1 MRINKIEIENLNS
14 LKGYWCIDLRH
25 PDYQKNHDLF
35 VICGETGAGKTTI
48 LDAITLALYGRT
60 PRQESFGNTNEVMTR
75 HTAKCMARVT
85 YTCKNGTYESEFT
98 QNKAREKLDGN
109 LVSASCRIKNLDT
122 GEEMGHL
129 AIATLSK
136 KTAEII
142 HLDYTQFCRS
152 IMLAQ
157 GEFDTFIMGDERARA
172 AILAKLN
179 GTENYKEVGIRVCT
193 KAARVRRDLENLKKD
208 MDNVQVLSGEEIANR
223 IEEKKQKE
231 KENTAINQQEAKNNA
246 ALGWLENLEKKSKE
260 VETATTLRSKAEEKL
275 NQFKEKETIIIKA
288 EKALNCEKDY
298 SLLSGL
304 KQENEKSEQ
313 SLSELQKQLEEC
325 NENIIK
331 VQEKEEKAKKAYDE
345 LKNQE
350 DTLRKLWKEVS
361 DIDSKLEPIKESYEK
376 SLKTRNDAEKYYKDG
391 EEAFS
396 NIEDKI
402 EEIQETIEGLT
413 KYLNEHD
420 SDKELKEIIPILHQK
435 KENIEAY
442 EERLQKSKTELAQNQ
457 KALQAS
463 EEEQINICG
472 IIKELEEKL
481 KNFVSTEFL
490 AVSSILRANLE
501 KGKACPVCG
510 SLEHPACNEMDIY
523 NSSAKIQKSEDNT
536 ALVTENISELSKQI
550 EEKKQELEKLN
561 SEIAGIKEKVSG
573 SEKEKSGFEKDLQSE
588 LDQIEKL
595 TEKWKDSVKLP
606 EEAQSESYEK
616 LQSIIK
622 VLSDL
627 YSTYENKSQQLTE
640 NQANL
645 KIEENKKSAINLEK
659 LKKDFEK
666 AEKEY
671 IAEKEK
677 YDLLKTKRAELF
689 GEKNVGEEEELFTK
703 QLSEFEKLYKKSLEE
718 KTKYEKEKSGFESRI
733 SQLEEQIK
741 NRSGEL
747 EKAKKKFAEVLA
759 KNGLADEEDFISS
772 RLESEQLELLKKEK
786 ESLDEKDKETRLN
799 LKKAKADFNE
809 LENQKLTDKTK
820 EVIIEENKRFESTKN
835 ENSKRVGAINNQFEA
850 DEKNR
855 KLLEGLEE
863 KYKQLYEEDALWQEM
878 RSFIG
883 VKSGEDFEV
892 FVEALAFKYLLKK
905 ANKYVSAISG
915 RYTLVQKEGSVDF
928 LVHDVNYP
936 DSKEDRPITN
946 MSGGE
951 KFIISLSLA
960 LGIAELAS
968 MNVSVDS
975 LFLDEGFGTLSGEP
989 LIEAVNALKTLQ
1001 SSGKMLG
1008 IITHVEGVIREF
1020 DQKIEAVKK
1029 SGGVSELKGSGIT
1042 HS

>member
-14 LKGYWCIDLRH
+14 LKGYWCIDLTH

-60 PRQESFGNTNEVMTR
+60 PRQDSFGSTNEVMTR

-85 YTCKNGTYESEFT
+85 YTCKRGTFESEFT

-122 GEEMGHL
+122 GEEMPHL
-129 AIATLSK
+129 AIASLAK
-136 KTAEII
+136 NTAEII

-179 GTENYKEVGIRVCT
+179 GTEHYKEIGVRVCT
-193 KAARVRRDLENLKKD
+193 KAAKVRRDLENLKKE
-208 MDNVQVLSGEEIANR
+208 MDNVQVLSGEEIESL
-223 IEEKKQKE
+223 IEERKQKE
-231 KENTAINQQEAKNNA
+231 DENKSIKQKEDKNNE
-246 ALGWLENLEKKSKE
+246 ALNWLENLEEKSKE
-260 VETATTLRSKAEEKL
+260 VETAKTQRAEAEKKI
-275 NQFKEKETIIIKA
+275 NQFKEKETIISKA
-288 EKALNCEKDY
+288 EKALNCVKDY
-298 SLLSGL
+298 SVLSGL
-304 KQENEKSEQ
+304 QQENEKTEK
-313 SLSELQKQLEEC
+313 SLNEIQKQREEC
-325 NENIIK
+325 NGNIIK
-331 VQEKEEKAKKAYDE
+331 VQEEEEKAKQSYYE

-350 DTLRKLWKEVS
+350 ETLRKLWKEVS
-361 DIDSKLEPIKESYEK
+361 DIDSRLEPVKESYDK
-376 SLKTRNDAEKYYKDG
+376 SLKARNDAEKSYNDG
-391 EEAFS
+391 EKDFTD
-396 NIEDKI
+396 IENEIKEIQKTI
-402 EEIQETIEGLT
+402 EELS
-413 KYLNEHD
+413 KYLSEHD
-420 SDKELKEIIPILHQK
+420 ADKDLMKIIPVLNQK
-435 KENIEAY
+435 KETIEAY
-442 EERLQKSKTELAQNQ
+442 EEKLQKSKDDLFQNQ
-457 KALQAS
+457 NTLKDL
-463 EEEQINICG
+463 EGKKTEIDE
-472 IIKELEEKL
+472 IIKQLEEKL
-481 KNFVSTEFL
+481 KNYVSTEFM

-523 NSSAKIQKSEDNT
+523 NSSAENQKDEDNT
-536 ALVTENISELSKQI
+536 AAVTENVAELSKQI
-550 EEKKQELEKLN
+550 EKKKQELEKLN

-573 SEKEKSGFEKDLQSE
+573 KENEKAGFEKDLGTESE
-588 LDQIEKL
+588 QIKKL
-595 TEKWKDSVKLP
+595 TEKWQASC
-606 EEAQSESYEK
+606 ESCEN

-627 YSTYENKSQQLTE
+627 YSSYENKKESLTE
-640 NQANL
+640 SQSNL
-645 KIEENKKSAINLEK
+645 KIAETNKTAINLDK
-659 LKKDFEK
+659 LKSDFEK

-671 IAEKEK
+671 KAEKEK
-677 YDLLKTKRAELF
+677 YDSLKKQRTELF
-689 GEKNVGEEEELFTK
+689 GEKVVGDEEQLFTK
-703 QLSEFEKLYKKSLEE
+703 QLSLFEQSYKKSSEE
-718 KTKYEKEKSGFESRI
+718 KNKYEKEKSGYESSI
-733 SQLEEQIK
+733 NQLKEQIK
-741 NRSGEL
+741 NRSSEL
-747 EKAKKKFAEVLA
+747 ENAKKKFADVLA
-759 KNGLADEEDFISS
+759 KNGLADEDDFNNS
-772 RLESEQLELLKKEK
+772 RLESEELEILRNEKK
-786 ESLDEKDKETRLN
+786 SLEETDNETRLN
-799 LKKAKADFNE
+799 LKKTKDDFSE
-809 LENQKLTDKTK
+809 LEKQKLTDKTK
-820 EVIIEENKRFESTKN
+820 EEIKEENKNYEFKKN
-835 ENSKRVGAINNQFEA
+835 ENSERVGAINNQFEA

-855 KLLEGLEE
+855 KALEGLEE
-863 KYKQLYEEDALWQEM
+863 KYKQLYEQDALWQEM

-883 VKSGEDFEV
+883 VKTGEDFEV
-892 FVEALAFKYLLKK
+892 FVQALAFKYLLKK

-915 RYTLVQKEGSVDF
+915 RYTLVQKEGAVDF

-1042 HS
+1042 HRGAYDT

>member
-14 LKGYWCIDLRH
+14 LKGYWCIDLTH

-60 PRQESFGNTNEVMTR
+60 PRQNSFGNTNEVMTR

-122 GEEMGHL
+122 REEMGHL
-129 AIATLSK
+129 AIASLAQN
-136 KTAEII
+136 TAEII

-179 GTENYKEVGIRVCT
+179 GTEHYKEIGIRVCT
-193 KAARVRRDLENLKKD
+193 KAARVRRDLENLKKE
-208 MDNVQVLSGEEIANR
+208 MDNVQVLTGEEITNL
-223 IEEKKQKE
+223 IEEKKQRE
-231 KENTAINQQEAKNNA
+231 KENKKIKEDEDKNNV
-246 ALGWLENLEKKSKE
+246 ALSWLENLEKKSKD
-260 VETATTLRSKAEEKL
+260 VETAETLRAKAEEEI
-275 NQFKEKETIIIKA
+275 NQFKEKETIISKA

-325 NENIIK
+325 NGNIIK
-331 VQEKEEKAKKAYDE
+331 VQEEEEKAKKSYDE

-376 SLKTRNDAEKYYKDG
+376 SLKNKNEAEKVYLEGK
-391 EEAFS
+391 EADS
-396 NIEDKI
+396 NAEIEITKI
-402 EEIQETIEGLT
+402 QNTITELSD
-413 KYLNEHD
+413 YVNEHD
-420 SDKELKEIIPILHQK
+420 IDKNLKEIVPVLIQK
-435 KENIEAY
+435 KEIVESYNEK
-442 EERLQKSKTELAQNQ
+442 LQKSKKELNENQETLKLFENNRTKIDEELTELQNT
-457 KALQAS
+457 
-463 EEEQINICG
+463 
-472 IIKELEEKL
+472 L
-481 KNFVSTEFL
+481 KNYVSTEFL
-490 AVSSILRANLE
+490 AVSSILRTSLE

-510 SLEHPACNEMDIY
+510 SFEHPACNEMDNY
-523 NSSAKIQKSEDNT
+523 NSSGKNQDS
-536 ALVTENISELSKQI
+536 
-550 EEKKQELEKLN
+550 EEKTGIITQNITDFSKKIDAKKTELEQ
-561 SEIAGIKEKVSG
+561 IASKIAATKEKVLG
-573 SEKEKSGFEKDLQSE
+573 AVKEKEECEKDLQAE
-588 LDQIEKL
+588 LDQIKKL
-595 TEKWKDSVKLP
+595 TEKWEAYIKLP
-606 EEAQSESYEK
+606 EKAQSESDEN

-622 VLSDL
+622 VLTDL
-627 YSTYENKSQQLTE
+627 YSTYESKSKTLTE

-645 KIEENKKSAINLEK
+645 KIEENKKTAINLEK
-659 LKKDFEK
+659 LKSDFDK

-671 IAEKEK
+671 KIEKEK
-677 YDLLKTKRAELF
+677 YDSLKNQRTELF
-689 GEKNVGEEEELFTK
+689 GEKDVGKEEELFIN
-703 QLSEFEKLYKKSLEE
+703 QLSEFEQLYNKSLEE
-718 KTKYEKEKSGFESRI
+718 KNKYNIEKSGYESSI
-733 SQLEEQIK
+733 NQLGKQIK
-741 NRSGEL
+741 ERSKAL
-747 EKAKKKFAEVLA
+747 ENAKKKFAEVLV
-759 KNGLADEEDFISS
+759 KNGLVDENDFVSS
-772 RLESEQLELLKKEK
+772 RLESDQLELLKNEK
-786 ESLDEKDKETRLN
+786 RALDEADKETRLN
-799 LKKAKADFNE
+799 LKKAKADFDE

-835 ENSKRVGAINNQFEA
+835 ENSERVGAINNQFEA

-855 KLLEGLEE
+855 KRLEGLEE

-883 VKSGEDFEV
+883 IKSGEDFEV

-928 LVHDVNYP
+928 LIHDVNYP

-1020 DQKIEAVKK
+1020 DQRIEAVKK